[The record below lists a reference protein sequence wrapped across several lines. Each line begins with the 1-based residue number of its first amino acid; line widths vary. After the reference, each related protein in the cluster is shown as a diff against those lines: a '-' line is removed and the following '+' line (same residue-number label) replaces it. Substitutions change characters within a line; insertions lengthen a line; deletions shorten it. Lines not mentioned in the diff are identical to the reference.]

1 MNDTKQAIQNAFI
14 ALYGKQPF
22 DKMSVKA
29 LCAKAPIARTTFYEY
44 YDNLGELKSE
54 IETELIGG
62 ILEIAKSTVRD
73 DIKENDLRIFF
84 SRTLDYIG
92 EHWEE
97 NYAFLSAQP
106 NMSYIAKWKNAIKYH
121 FELCFPEKVSA
132 PNYGLISEVIA
143 SAVIGAYTYWMDHP
157 NEVDT
162 QKLAGISVQML
173 AAAGRII

>member
-14 ALYGKQPF
+14 ALYCKQPF

-73 DIKENDLRIFF
+73 DIR
-84 SRTLDYIG
+84 
-92 EHWEE
+92 EE